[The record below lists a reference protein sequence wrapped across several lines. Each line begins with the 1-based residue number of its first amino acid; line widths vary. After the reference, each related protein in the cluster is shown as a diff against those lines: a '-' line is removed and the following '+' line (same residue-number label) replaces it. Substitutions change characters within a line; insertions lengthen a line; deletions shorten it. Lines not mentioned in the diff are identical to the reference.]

1 MTELASRNHRCRPGH
16 EFRDAIDLPG
26 WDEQSVW
33 GYDEGTSSFFA
44 QLWTNGSSSD
54 APEIWL
60 SGVSV
65 TYPWPGSI
73 ALEIAERTRAD
84 QFEIIRALG
93 LSAPEPRTRSTD
105 EIRRKAVSVAMAA
118 DRAPAPYVL
127 GQRLALDWVA
137 GFGPTCPGSL
147 RSWPPEQLP
156 TPAQIDAEHHYV
168 TGRIYRGQDHEIYS
182 GADEALWWALGR

>member
-1 MTELASRNHRCRPGH
+1 MTELAFRNHRCRPGD

-60 SGVSV
+60 SGVTV

-93 LSAPEPRTRSTD
+93 LADPNPKTRSTD
-105 EIRRKAVSVAMAA
+105 EITRKVVSVAMAA
-118 DRAPAPYVL
+118 DHTPDPYIL

-137 GFGPTCPGSL
+137 GNGTTCPGSL
-147 RSWPPEQLP
+147 RSWPADQAP

-168 TGRIYRGQDHEIYS
+168 TGRIYRRQDQDAYS
-182 GADEALWWALGR
+182 GADEALWWVLGR